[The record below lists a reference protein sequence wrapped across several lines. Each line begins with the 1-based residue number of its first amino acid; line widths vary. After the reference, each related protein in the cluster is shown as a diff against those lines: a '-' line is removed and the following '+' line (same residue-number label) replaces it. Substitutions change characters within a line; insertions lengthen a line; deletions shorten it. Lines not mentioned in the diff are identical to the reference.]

1 MRLHSQFF
9 VIMSPAPGQF
19 VRNLCERP
27 FCDLQGTAARQLSGR
42 DFWAGF
48 LGGGYGWLAAD
59 CKYVLKSKINLF
71 VKGLSAEFTR
81 GCSDS
86 VFEQ

>member
-1 MRLHSQFF
+1 MTVLCRFYCKLVKFLQFF

-71 VKGLSAEFTR
+71 VKSR
-81 GCSDS
+81 
-86 VFEQ
+86 